1 MFSEK
6 IKPICEKGLKVV
18 TGTCTHAIRFPSV
31 EWGLHARKES
41 ANATMVIWKRDEGIL
56 TNNLFEGLTGN
67 GQQCQDS
74 QGSLVTTAEENVDIT
89 IDTQTQF
96 FVFTEDQRNTTV

>member
-41 ANATMVIWKRDEGIL
+41 ANATMVTQNKQQGGFI
-56 TNNLFEGLTGN
+56 NYLFTGLTGN